1 LLASAAA
8 PSQPARTIAF
18 TNVTVIDG
26 TGAPPRRA
34 ATVVV
39 RGDRIADVTTAGAAS
54 GADVIDG
61 TGRFMIPGLWDMH
74 VHLTNTT
81 ELAGPAFIANG
92 VTGVRD
98 CGGEL
103 EVIDWIRHRFESGT
117 IAGPRVFRAG
127 PFVDGLKPGVADRI
141 VIGTGEEGRRVVTFL
156 KPRGID
162 FIKVHNGAAAEAYF
176 AMLAEARRQGI
187 PVVGH
192 IPLSVDPAKAIEAG
206 HHSVEHIVSLFEGPV
221 AQKVKEGKSQE
232 QALSEFTDDAA
243 TVLLK
248 LMVKNG
254 TWFDPTLIAYWT
266 RSYQWDVR
274 AKPDPLR
281 KYAAS
286 TLQAY
291 WKTFRELPDE
301 PGVRALLAQAY
312 TRFVELVRM
321 AHRERVRLLVGTDV
335 AATYL
340 IPGFSVHDELEKLVE
355 AGLSPS
361 DVIVAATRN
370 AADSLGRLGDLGT
383 IEKGKRAD
391 LVLLDANPL
400 DDIANTRRI
409 AAVVANGRLY
419 RGTELTALLERVAAD
434 APNR

>member
-1 LLASAAA
+1 L
-8 PSQPARTIAF
+8 
-18 TNVTVIDG
+18 IDG
-26 TGAPPRRA
+26 TGGPPRRG

-39 RGDRIADVTTAGAAS
+39 SGERIADVTATGAAP
-54 GADVIDG
+54 GAEVIDG

-74 VHLTNTT
+74 VHLTSTT
-81 ELAGPAFIANG
+81 ELAGPAFVANG

-103 EVIDWIRHRFESGT
+103 EVIDWIRHRFESGA

-141 VIGTGEEGRRVVTFL
+141 VIASEDDGRRVVGFL
-156 KPRGID
+156 KPRTVD
-162 FIKVHNGAAAEAYF
+162 FIKVHNGPAPEPYF

-187 PVVGH
+187 AVVGH

-206 HHSVEHIVSLFEGPV
+206 HHSVEHVVSLFEGPV
-221 AQKVKEGKSQE
+221 AQKVKAGKSQE

-243 TVLLK
+243 TALLK

-274 AKPDPLR
+274 ARSDPTR
-281 KYAAS
+281 KYAAA
-286 TLQAY
+286 TLQAF

-321 AHRERVRLLVGTDV
+321 AHRERVRMLVGTDV

-355 AGLSPS
+355 AGLSPAA
-361 DVIVAATRN
+361 VIVAATRN
-370 AADSLGRLGDLGT
+370 AADSLGRLGELGT
-383 IEKGKRAD
+383 IEKGKSAD
-391 LVLLDANPL
+391 LLLLDANPL
-400 DDIANTRRI
+400 DNIANTRRI

-419 RGTELTALLERVAAD
+419 RSAELTSLLERVASE
-434 APNR
+434 APGR

>member
-1 LLASAAA
+1 MLASAAA
-8 PSQPARTIAF
+8 LSQPARTIAF

-26 TGAPPRRA
+26 TGAPPRRG

-39 RGDRIADVTTAGAAS
+39 RGDRIADVTMAGAAS
-54 GADVIDG
+54 GAEIIDG

-103 EVIDWIRHRFESGT
+103 EVIDWIRHRFESGA

-141 VIGTGEEGRRVVTFL
+141 VIGTEEEGRRVVNFL
-156 KPRGID
+156 KPRGIH
-162 FIKVHNGAAAEAYF
+162 FIKVHNGPAPEPYF
-176 AMLAEARRQGI
+176 ALLAEARRQGI
-187 PVVGH
+187 AVVGH

-206 HHSVEHIVSLFEGPV
+206 HHSVEHVVSLFEGPV
-221 AQKVKEGKSQE
+221 AQKVKAGQSQE
-232 QALSEFTDDAA
+232 EALSEFTDEAA
-243 TVLLK
+243 TALLK
-248 LMVKNG
+248 LMVRNG

-286 TLQAY
+286 TLQGY
-291 WKTFRELPDE
+291 WKSVRELPDE
-301 PGVRALLAQAY
+301 PGVRALLARAY
-312 TRFVELVRM
+312 TRFVELVRL

-355 AGLSPS
+355 AGLSPG
-361 DVIVAATRN
+361 DAIVAATRN
-370 AADSLGRLGDLGT
+370 AADSLGRLRELGT
-383 IEKGKRAD
+383 IEKGKLAD
-391 LVLLDANPL
+391 LVLLDANPV
-400 DDIANTRRI
+400 DNIANTRRI
-409 AAVVANGRLY
+409 AAVAPRTGRGRRSESLIP
-419 RGTELTALLERVAAD
+419 GFVT
-434 APNR
+434 P